1 MESIREG
8 NWCHRRGTS
17 FLTLVSVQ
25 KLLFFVSSSRTHR
38 RTHAHTHTH
47 LCVAGVQNRS
57 LLQSLT
63 KMLNRQP
70 STACSMKSKSNSE
83 FDTVESSAIQYVCSS
98 ASLQCTRSLHFPLC
112 LFLPVPV
119 SICLSVSV
127 SPPPSLIG
135 LYRQLMSKVE
145 QLRKRTEQVRLF
157 ASSQRAVFVQT
168 TVGGGERQDKG
179 ASQLQDIQHTF
190 PYTPC
195 LKTKALEAKRKR
207 AQQQQ
212 ATLAVGSK
220 DARSSK
226 ANSAD
231 DDDEDDD
238 DSDDEDWEAVSWRS
252 KAV

>member
-1 MESIREG
+1 
-8 NWCHRRGTS
+8 
-17 FLTLVSVQ
+17 
-25 KLLFFVSSSRTHR
+25 
-38 RTHAHTHTH
+38 
-47 LCVAGVQNRS
+47 
-57 LLQSLT
+57 
-63 KMLNRQP
+63 
-70 STACSMKSKSNSE
+70 
-83 FDTVESSAIQYVCSS
+83 
-98 ASLQCTRSLHFPLC
+98 
-112 LFLPVPV
+112 
-119 SICLSVSV
+119 
-127 SPPPSLIG
+127 
-135 LYRQLMSKVE
+135 MSKVE

-168 TVGGGERQDKG
+168 TVGGGRETRQTKVQVNCKI
-179 ASQLQDIQHTF
+179 SNTF